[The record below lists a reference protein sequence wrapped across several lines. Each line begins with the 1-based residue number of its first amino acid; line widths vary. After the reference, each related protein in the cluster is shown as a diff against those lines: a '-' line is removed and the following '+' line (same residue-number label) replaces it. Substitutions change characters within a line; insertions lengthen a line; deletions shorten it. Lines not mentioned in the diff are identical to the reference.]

1 MTTGQEISAKV
12 QGALVCPRDHTRLR
26 ASHGWLECE
35 RGHRFPEEQG
45 IPVFADQ
52 VRRELVPANMEPCRH
67 TGGVLVDGFVSDWIV
82 NTNGNLYRRVRG
94 KLPRH
99 PIPKWP
105 LDQGHQ
111 GLLVDLGCGW
121 GRWSIA
127 AARAGLCPIG
137 VDVHIDALAAA
148 ARVARQFRVEAVFAC
163 ADAECLPLGPAS
175 VDVVFS
181 YSVLQH
187 LEKEKAV
194 RVVREAAR
202 VLRPG
207 GICLIQLPNAN
218 GLYNLTRQAGRGFR
232 AAKPGTFEMR
242 YWSRAEIRQ
251 ALESAGFTGV
261 TMRADGFLTQNPQLS
276 DLDLL
281 SLGGK
286 TVVLVSHLLCQV
298 SRVLPMLAHIADSV
312 WVQAERS
319 PAPLPGTLGA

>member
-1 MTTGQEISAKV
+1 MTTGQEISAKLL
-12 QGALVCPRDHTRLR
+12 GALVCPRDRARLR

-52 VRRELVPANMEPCRH
+52 VRREPVPANMEPCRH
-67 TGGVLVDGFVSDWIV
+67 TGSALVDAFVSDWIV

-99 PIPKWP
+99 PIPEWP
-105 LDQGHQ
+105 LDQSHQ

-127 AARAGLCPIG
+127 AARAGLSPIG

-148 ARVARQFRVEAVFAC
+148 ARVARQFRVEAAFAC
-163 ADAECLPLGPAS
+163 ADAECLPLASAS

-187 LEKEKAV
+187 LEKEKAA
-194 RVVREAAR
+194 RVIHEAAR

-207 GICLIQLPNAN
+207 GICLVQLPNAN

-232 AAKPGTFEMR
+232 AARPGTFEMR
-242 YWSRAEIRQ
+242 YWSSSEVCRT
-251 ALESAGFTGV
+251 LESAGLTGV
-261 TMRADGFLTQNPQLS
+261 TMRADGFFTQNPQLS

-286 TVVLVSHLLCQV
+286 TVVLASHLLCRA
-298 SRVLPMLAHIADSV
+298 SRALALLGHVADSI
-312 WVQAERS
+312 WVQAEKPR
-319 PAPLPGTLGA
+319 